1 MATMQFF
8 LLHTNIQ
15 RFLKCYVKTFLF
27 WKLFGTLTRV
37 FLLVFGSETQNY
49 TVEYIHVRE
58 YIYEYRNLLI
68 FL

>member
-1 MATMQFF
+1 MLRLFF
-8 LLHTNIQ
+8 FEN
-15 RFLKCYVKTFLF
+15 FLAHWHVF
-27 WKLFGTLTRV
+27 
-37 FLLVFGSETQNY
+37 FLLVFGSETQHY